1 MPRDAYLESRVLT
14 ADPVE
19 LIHMLYEHALT
30 QVASARSALA
40 AGDIVGRAQA
50 ITKALAAL
58 GELEGSLDYNA
69 GGSISRQLARLYQY
83 MRRRLADGN
92 VKREEGALAEVESLM
107 RTLDEGWT
115 AMQHAGS
122 SPAAS
127 TYSPGVTEPVE
138 HFWSA

>member
-19 LIHMLYEHALT
+19 LIHLLYQHALT
-30 QVASARSALA
+30 QVRSARSAAA
-40 AGDIVGRAQA
+40 AGDIAGRTQA
-50 ITKALAAL
+50 IAKALAAL

-83 MRRRLADGN
+83 MRRRLVDGN
-92 VKREEGALAEVESLM
+92 VKRDEGALAEVESLM

-115 AMQHAGS
+115 AMQHAAS
-122 SPAAS
+122 APAAS
-127 TYSPGVTEPVE
+127 TYFPGVTEPVE